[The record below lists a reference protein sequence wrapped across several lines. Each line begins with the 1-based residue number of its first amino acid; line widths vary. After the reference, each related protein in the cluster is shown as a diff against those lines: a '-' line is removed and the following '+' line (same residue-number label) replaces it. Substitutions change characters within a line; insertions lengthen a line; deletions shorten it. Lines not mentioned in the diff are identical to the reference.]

1 MLTHL
6 AGELVSG
13 INTEVS
19 DDIDALVTAHFLD
32 RGWDISEFV
41 NLRLFFIAQLDDY
54 LRRIKSMMVADVL
67 ADFPVEIHGFNW
79 EHFDFST
86 RRATYIP
93 GGDYTKSRER
103 IIGSLGLVDMSPNT
117 QRAPHDRAMR
127 AFGLC
132 TLCLTNRQR
141 FFTEHFANAEL
152 FTYSFDKE
160 SLREKVADVLAHRKR
175 YVELGLAVAEEFR
188 RDRRP
193 EDFGQFMIDTASHV
207 RLACG
212 PRHPALQDFFV
223 WPPSKQQ

>member
-1 MLTHL
+1 MANGGFSDHFVTARDGLRLHLREYGERTAPGLPVVCLPGLARTAADFDLLAAAL
-6 AGELVSG
+6 AGDPQRPRRVLANQVSHESVREHPFQRG
-13 INTEVS
+13 ANLDPHALARHI
-19 DDIDALVTAHFLD
+19 DDEEQPAPIDA
-32 RGWDISEFV
+32 
-41 NLRLFFIAQLDDY
+41 
-54 LRRIKSMMVADVL
+54 
-67 ADFPVEIHGFNW
+67 
-79 EHFDFST
+79 
-86 RRATYIP
+86 
-93 GGDYTKSRER
+93 
-103 IIGSLGLVDMSPNT
+103 SPNT

-223 WPPSKQQ
+223 WLPSKQQ